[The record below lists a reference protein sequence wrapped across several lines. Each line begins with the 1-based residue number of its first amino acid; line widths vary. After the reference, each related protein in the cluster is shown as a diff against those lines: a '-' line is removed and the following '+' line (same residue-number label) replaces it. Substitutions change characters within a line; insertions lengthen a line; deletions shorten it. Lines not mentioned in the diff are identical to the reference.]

1 MIDKGAGIVKHLGL
15 QDKIDF
21 QSGILSKAI
30 DVVGDDVA
38 RTKKMLDQAFKV
50 LKVRKGLNIIK

>member
-21 QSGILSKAI
+21 QSGTLSKAI

-38 RTKKMLDQAFKV
+38 RTKN
-50 LKVRKGLNIIK
+50 VRSSI

>member
-21 QSGILSKAI
+21 QSGTLSKTI

-38 RTKKMLDQAFKV
+38 RTKMLDRAFKV

>member
-21 QSGILSKAI
+21 QSGTLSKAI

-38 RTKKMLDQAFKV
+38 RTKMLDQAFKV